1 MKICLTIYSS
11 PWSEFAG
18 GGQIAVHHLACALQ
32 RMGHE
37 VHALYSK
44 SPGEKISAKP
54 IYTLHWTSH
63 FNCATLTL
71 DIFSYYR
78 AMKRLMKWEHFDIL
92 HGNAE
97 EAFFASDIARTFK
110 AGYLFTS
117 HANMIPETGMIRGML
132 RPWSFLKTI
141 NNYLLRSSAFN
152 ASRVIT
158 LSEFSKKL
166 VLKGLRKKKGK
177 KVMVV
182 SPGIEPTW
190 FEVKRQ
196 AEGSTDLVFW
206 GRMEDQKGISELL
219 RTLKE
224 VAGRIPEVRLHL
236 IGEGNMIKSYQKQAE
251 NLVFRDRG
259 IFMAGWRSMP
269 FSNSSPNAQL
279 GFSLPV

>member
-18 GGQIAVHHLACALQ
+18 GGQMAVHHLACALQ

-54 IYTLHWTSH
+54 PYTVHWTAH
-63 FNCATLTL
+63 FNCATLNL

-78 AMKRLMKWEHFDIL
+78 AMKRLMKWERFDIL

-97 EAFFASDIARTFK
+97 EAFFASGIARTFK

-141 NNYLLRSSAFN
+141 NNYLLRSSAFD

-158 LSEFSKKL
+158 FSEFSKLL

-177 KVMVV
+177 K
-182 SPGIEPTW
+182 
-190 FEVKRQ
+190 R
-196 AEGSTDLVFW
+196 
-206 GRMEDQKGISELL
+206 
-219 RTLKE
+219 
-224 VAGRIPEVRLHL
+224 
-236 IGEGNMIKSYQKQAE
+236 
-251 NLVFRDRG
+251 
-259 IFMAGWRSMP
+259 
-269 FSNSSPNAQL
+269 
-279 GFSLPV
+279 